1 MSSSDRA
8 SSAQQLTPKQIAARQ
23 KEVYTLASS
32 SIKSYVDL
40 LTGSTWKGAY
50 EDSLYNTPDGPKDY
64 GIPADTISFNFA
76 RRGKLDSTF
85 TADRIIKYNGKDYPE
100 SFIGSVAPNGRVVMN
115 SLTDTDI
122 LIGRINA
129 KSGTMSL
136 LFFDD
141 GAATS
146 SLGSQ
151 TAVGTYVFINTSNA
165 FSGLPSW

>member
-1 MSSSDRA
+1 MAKADRTN
-8 SSAQQLTPKQIAARQ
+8 SAKELTPKQIAARQ
-23 KEVYTLASS
+23 KEVYKLASS

-50 EDSLYNTPDGPKDY
+50 EDSLYNTPDGLKDY
-64 GIPADTISFNFA
+64 GIPASTISFNFA
-76 RRGKLDSTF
+76 PRGKRDSVF

-100 SFIGSVAPNGRVVMN
+100 SFIGSVDPSGRVVMN

-122 LIGRINA
+122 LVGQINPKA
-129 KSGTMSL
+129 GTMSL

-141 GAATS
+141 GAAAS
-146 SLGSQ
+146 SLASQ
-151 TAVGTYVFINTSNA
+151 TAVGTYVFVNTSNS